1 MAVADFSLISFNE
14 HLGDEEGDLDVNE
27 TFVGNESTVRSFT
40 VSGTPTG
47 TAYLVVT
54 VFDVESSNHRIIING
69 QDLGGFDIPR
79 GPAENRWQTHMDRIE
94 SGVLRSGTNTIQLRR
109 ASGED
114 NFVVRDVVVQWRRA
128 A

>member
-1 MAVADFSLISFNE
+1 MKNPWVIAGLGLLAGVALTLALQTARDDAGSPAAPESA
-14 HLGDEEGDLDVNE
+14 HE
-27 TFVGNESTVRSFT
+27 T
-40 VSGTPTG
+40 
-47 TAYLVVT
+47 
-54 VFDVESSNHRIIING
+54 
-69 QDLGGFDIPR
+69 DIPR
-79 GPAENRWQTHMDRIE
+79 GPTENRWQTYMDRIE